1 MPDEGGIV
9 DALSAK
15 LADAGAEVLTFKRTA
30 SVDGHEKQ
38 LAKWTESGSID
49 GVFWLPGLDLEGPV
63 TKISPT
69 ARREALHVR
78 VKLLASTMRGLP
90 ESTFLV
96 SATRLGGRHG
106 YGDGGSL
113 GVFGGAVTGFTK
125 ALGRERTETLIKA
138 VDFGAED
145 QADAA
150 AVTQTLLD
158 EAALDPGV
166 VEVGHADGLRWA
178 VALVERA
185 AEHDAGREPDKDTV
199 FLVTGAAGSIVSA
212 IIIDLAAASG
222 GTFHLVDLV
231 GEPDRDDPDLGR
243 FRDDRDGLKRELADR
258 IRERGER
265 PTPKLVER
273 DLGRIERGRSALDAI
288 EAIERAGGS
297 AHWHQLDLT
306 NAKAVGTA
314 VKGALKESGKID
326 VVMHA
331 AGLEISHFLPDKPQ
345 SEYDLVFDVKAHGWL
360 NLLAGFGAKQP
371 GTAVA
376 FSSIAGRFGNGG
388 QTDYSAANDLLCKSA
403 SHMRRGSDTRG
414 MAIDWT
420 AWASIGMASRGSI
433 PKMMEVAGIDMLPA
447 EVAVPVVRRELT
459 ATGHGG
465 EVLEAGSLGLLQAE
479 RHPSGGL
486 DAERVT
492 AARADDAGPMTGRIE
507 SFSADGRVTVVTE
520 LDPNRQPFLFDHR
533 IDGTAVLP
541 GVMGMEGFAET
552 AAALVPGFHVIE
564 LMDVDLLAP
573 FKFYRDEPRSVILR
587 RVSD

>member
-1 MPDEGGIV
+1 MSPASAPASAPEPAAPAPTPAPLSAAEAEGYPRRVPVPVPRPPLDLCVPTGVTIGAGSRIAVMPDEGGIV

-78 VKLLASTMRGLP
+78 VKLLAATMRGLP

-185 AEHDAGREPDKDTV
+185 AEHDAAREPDKDTV

-231 GEPDRDDPDLGR
+231 GEPDRNDPDLGR
-243 FRDDRDGLKRELADR
+243 FRDRPRWSQAR
-258 IRERGER
+258 ARGPDPR
-265 PTPKLVER
+265 TR
-273 DLGRIERGRSALDAI
+273 
-288 EAIERAGGS
+288 RA
-297 AHWHQLDLT
+297 A
-306 NAKAVGTA
+306 NA
-314 VKGALKESGKID
+314 E
-326 VVMHA
+326 
-331 AGLEISHFLPDKPQ
+331 
-345 SEYDLVFDVKAHGWL
+345 
-360 NLLAGFGAKQP
+360 
-371 GTAVA
+371 
-376 FSSIAGRFGNGG
+376 AGR
-388 QTDYSAANDLLCKSA
+388 A
-403 SHMRRGSDTRG
+403 
-414 MAIDWT
+414 
-420 AWASIGMASRGSI
+420 
-433 PKMMEVAGIDMLPA
+433 
-447 EVAVPVVRRELT
+447 
-459 ATGHGG
+459 
-465 EVLEAGSLGLLQAE
+465 
-479 RHPSGGL
+479 
-486 DAERVT
+486 
-492 AARADDAGPMTGRIE
+492 
-507 SFSADGRVTVVTE
+507 
-520 LDPNRQPFLFDHR
+520 
-533 IDGTAVLP
+533 
-541 GVMGMEGFAET
+541 
-552 AAALVPGFHVIE
+552 
-564 LMDVDLLAP
+564 
-573 FKFYRDEPRSVILR
+573 
-587 RVSD
+587 